1 MKVNCKMDVM
11 KSIFCLAVLAGVVF
25 NFFGCNI
32 SEGYRLTGE
41 LEGVAE
47 GSRVSL
53 TLTGT
58 HRDEKQEV
66 ETTVKDGR
74 FVLTGQLPGPRLY
87 LLSIEEPT
95 GASGKYV
102 LMLENSDITFMAKK
116 GKLSNEKF
124 LMLDQVR
131 VEGSATDDM
140 YRKKM
145 AFRDKLERMYND
157 YQAKNAEISKRI
169 AEARKSNDHDAL
181 AKLMQSDAYKVLEQ
195 DERHFFTTVEKT
207 TMDAVKADGD
217 SFWGPLLLLRNRNY
231 FIPNDTSMQKI
242 YNDFSEEAKNSFYG
256 QALEKQLFVKS
267 LKGKNVPSFV
277 LPDRDE
283 KDFSDI
289 ELRRD
294 KKCVL
299 IDFWASWCNPCRKSI
314 PVLKEVYK
322 EFADKGL
329 EIISISI
336 DKRNEDWQKALDEEQ
351 FPWPGLIDTKNVSKE
366 KFDVRAVPS
375 FFLVD
380 ENGVVAEDH
389 LSIQDI
395 RSKVKELLQ

>member
-1 MKVNCKMDVM
+1 MKN
-11 KSIFCLAVLAGVVF
+11 IFVSLFILGVIVL
-25 NFFGCNI
+25 NSCRT
-32 SEGYRLTGE
+32 SEGYRLTGV

-47 GSRVSL
+47 GSKVGL

-74 FVLTGQLPGPRLY
+74 FVLIGQLPEPRLY

-95 GASGKYV
+95 GASGRYI
-102 LMLENSDITFMAKK
+102 LMLENSDITLSAKK
-116 GKLSNEKF
+116 GEQSNEKF
-124 LMLDQVR
+124 LMLEQVR

-140 YRKKM
+140 YREKM
-145 AFRDKLERMYND
+145 AFRDKLGQMYND
-157 YQAKNAEISKRI
+157 YHAKNAEISKQI
-169 AEARKSNDHDAL
+169 MEARKNNDSDAL
-181 AKLMQSDAYKVLEQ
+181 SKLMQSDAYKVLVQ
-195 DERHFFTTVEKT
+195 DERHFFTTVEKM

-217 SFWGPLLLLRNRNY
+217 SFWGPLLLLCNVNY
-231 FIPNDTSMQKI
+231 FIPNDTTMQKI
-242 YNDFSEEAKNSFYG
+242 YSDFSEEAKNSFYG
-256 QALEKQLFVKS
+256 QALEKQLFVES
-267 LKGKNVPSFV
+267 LKGKPVPTFV

-283 KDFSDI
+283 KNFSDI

-314 PVLKEVYK
+314 PSLKEIYK

-336 DKRNEDWQKALDEEQ
+336 DKKNEDWQKALDEEQ
-351 FPWPGLIDTKNVSKE
+351 FPWPSLIDTKNVSKE
-366 KFDVRAVPS
+366 KFDVRAVPT

-380 ENGVVAEDH
+380 ENGVVVEDN
-389 LSIQDI
+389 LPVQNI
-395 RSKVKELLQ
+395 RNKVKELLQ

>member
-1 MKVNCKMDVM
+1 MDVM
-11 KSIFCLAVLAGVVF
+11 KNIFVSLFIWGFVIF
-25 NFFGCNI
+25 NSFSCST
-32 SEGYRLTGE
+32 SEGYRLTGVI
-41 LEGVAE
+41 EGVAE
-47 GSRVSL
+47 GSKVSL

-74 FVLTGQLPGPRLY
+74 FVLTGQLPEPRLY

-95 GASGKYV
+95 GASGNYV
-102 LMLENSDITFMAKK
+102 LMLENSDITLSAKK
-116 GKLSNEKF
+116 GEQSNEKF
-124 LMLDQVR
+124 LLLEQVR
-131 VEGSATDDM
+131 VEGSTTDDM

-145 AFRDKLERMYND
+145 AFKDKLGQMYND
-157 YQAKNAEISKRI
+157 YHAKNAEISKQI
-169 AEARKSNDHDAL
+169 MEARKNNDGDAL
-181 AKLMQSDAYKVLEQ
+181 SKLTQSDAYRILEQ
-195 DERHFFTTVEKT
+195 DEHHFFATVEKT

-217 SFWGPLLLLRNRNY
+217 SFWGPLLLLCNVNY

-242 YNDFSEEAKNSFYG
+242 YSDFSEEAKNSFYG
-256 QALEKQLFVKS
+256 QALEKQLFVES
-267 LKGKNVPSFV
+267 LKGKPMPTFV

-283 KDFSDI
+283 KNFSDI

-314 PVLKEVYK
+314 PGLKDIYK
-322 EFADKGL
+322 EFAGKGL

-336 DKRNEDWQKALDEEQ
+336 DKRNEDWQKTLNEEQ
-351 FPWPGLIDTKNVSKE
+351 LPWPSLIDTKNVSKE
-366 KFDVRAVPS
+366 KFDVRAVPT

-380 ENGVVAEDH
+380 ENGMVVEDN
-389 LSIQDI
+389 LSVQEI
-395 RSKVKELLQ
+395 RNKVKELLQ